1 MVAVSLTLKIQYYT
15 TMIKTKI
22 TIKGIDYTIRGRTEK
37 DIKGAIKAIKQLHK
51 KTKEDDA
58 I

>member
-15 TMIKTKI
+15 IMIKTNI
-22 TIKGIDYTIRGRTEK
+22 TIKGINYTVRGRTEK
-37 DIKGAIKAIKQLHK
+37 DIKLAIKAIKQLNK